1 MVIVKIISAT
11 GRLKN
16 KIDFSYNV
24 SVNAGEVI
32 ADSGIIY
39 NPNPLMVTSGSV
51 STISYFGTGTFS
63 TTLTNI
69 PNGKYYAVA
78 YAGNSGSNIYSAV
91 SELFVSDSGYEV
103 SSEGLT
109 IANPLSIS
117 NGTEGVDKVL
127 VSDSSGLVTLV

>member
-91 SELFVSDSGYEV
+91 SELVVSDSG
-103 SSEGLT
+103 
-109 IANPLSIS
+109 
-117 NGTEGVDKVL
+117 
-127 VSDSSGLVTLV
+127 